1 MSRLIIIGVFL
12 LVAVVVFLIV
22 WFAVN
27 RSRSAARGA
36 HPSSRRRR
44 PVAPDDDPEFL
55 RNLRL
60 PDPPADDSKRDE
72 PNKDDRG

>member
-12 LVAVVVFLIV
+12 LVAVIVFLVV

-60 PDPPADDSKRDE
+60 PNPPAEGDE
-72 PNKDDRG
+72 KTDDRG